1 MPKKI
6 DRKKIKEILPRYIDI
21 LGGREKMIVRMYYG
35 LDGEEKM
42 SYREIGKKLGV
53 SGERVRQIE
62 YRAIEK
68 IWKAYQEVK
77 EMLKGPT
84 QETIGE
90 PIKEEKAGAPS
101 STHIKDLSIDRG
113 RSLIIL
119 SFSDGGSL
127 TFTAD
132 KKLLDRISIRKPS
145 GNQWIGGHTM

>member
-21 LGGREKMIVRMYYG
+21 LRGREKMIVRMYYG

-42 SYREIGKKLGV
+42 SYRQIGKRLGV
-53 SGERVRQIE
+53 SGERIRQIE

-68 IWKAYQEVK
+68 IWKAYQETK
-77 EMLKGPT
+77 ERIKEPT

-90 PIKEEKAGAPS
+90 PIKEKEAEIPS
-101 STHIKDLSIDRG
+101 STHIKDLSIDRE

-119 SFSDGGSL
+119 SFSDGGS
-127 TFTAD
+127 
-132 KKLLDRISIRKPS
+132 
-145 GNQWIGGHTM
+145 